1 MAGGGEITGPTIVGE
16 QGPELIM
23 PNGRNFGTVIPN
35 GPTQQMLGGQTSVVN
50 YNINTIDSKS
60 FEDRIYQS
68 SGVIWAA
75 NQYAQKNINVTRS
88 RT

>member
-68 SGVIWAA
+68 SGAIWAA